1 MFTDESV
8 RSRSSF
14 SPVEILFV
22 STFVKAQE
30 EIGRRKSKM
39 KEHETS
45 YKEQTDKLNEQTQKY
60 TALDRQF
67 KEKVSC

>member
-1 MFTDESV
+1 MYTDESIM
-8 RSRSSF
+8 SHLSLSF
-14 SPVEILFV
+14 IEFLFI

-45 YKEQTDKLNEQTQKY
+45 YKEQTDKLNELTQKY